1 MSSSRFTSEDV
12 EIRVFTTSEELAR
25 AAAQRVVDALRERPD
40 IVLGLP
46 AGRTPVGVYAD
57 LARLSAAGQADFSRA
72 TAFALDEFVGI
83 DHAHPA
89 SFHRFIREHLID
101 HVGLPIERFH
111 GLDGSADDLQVE
123 CDRYEAAIQQAGGI
137 GLQLLGIGG
146 NGHIG
151 FNEPGNELPART
163 HRVTLLDETRK
174 ASAALFNGD
183 VDRVP
188 REALTMGVGT
198 ILTAQVVI
206 LLAAG
211 ESKAAS
217 VERMVRGPMTPRLPA
232 SFLQSH
238 RAVEVYLERGAA
250 SRL

>member
-1 MSSSRFTSEDV
+1 V
-12 EIRVFTTSEELAR
+12 EIKVFTTSEELSR
-25 AAAQRVVDALRERPD
+25 AAAQRVADALRQRPD

-46 AGRTPVGVYAD
+46 AGRTPVGVYAE
-57 LARLSAAGQADFSRA
+57 LARLSSTGQADFSRA

-101 HVGLPIERFH
+101 HVGLPFERFH
-111 GLDGSADDLQVE
+111 ALNGAAADLQVE
-123 CDRYEAAIQQAGGI
+123 CDRYEAAIQRAGGI

-151 FNEPGNELPART
+151 FNEPANELAART
-163 HRVTLLDETRK
+163 HRVTLLDQTRK
-174 ASAALFNGD
+174 ASAALFDGD
-183 VDRVP
+183 VARVP
-188 REALTMGVGT
+188 REALTIGVGT
-198 ILTAQVVI
+198 ILMADVVI

-211 ESKAAS
+211 ENKAAS
-217 VERMVRGPMTPRLPA
+217 VERMVRGPMTPQLPA
-232 SFLQSH
+232 SFLQAH
-238 RAVEVYLERGAA
+238 RVVEVYLDRPAA